1 MTKALRIDLPV
12 LLPEAPDARDACV
25 QRLVELAATVPGVE
39 RAHID
44 DGTEDVE
51 AVVLTGDPTA
61 SGAGRPRLCIHYNPT
76 RVSMARV
83 EAQVRAAGAGITARY
98 GHALLRFETVD
109 SEDAALRI
117 EAGLRR
123 EAGVLA
129 VSVNMSA
136 QVARIEFDRRITSQ
150 ERVALALRRLLAR
163 GRAGKPAPMLDGAVP
178 SPEVAPRNWYARNT
192 EFAWSIAA
200 GVLLLAAWV
209 LERWAGIPHLAA
221 VALYLVSY
229 GFGAFALVSHTI
241 KKLRRGRFNFDI
253 DLLMLL
259 AAIGAAA
266 IGAWVEG
273 AFLLFLFS
281 LAHALEHYALGR
293 ARNAIKALADLAPPM
308 ARVLRD
314 GTEREVPVGE
324 VVVGEIVVVRPG
336 DRIAVDGKVR
346 TGRSAVDQAPIT
358 GESVPVDKEPGAEV
372 YAGTVNGEGALEV
385 ETTRAAGDR
394 TLDRVV
400 RLVTEAQTLKAP
412 TQLFTE
418 RFERI
423 FVPIVLVAAALLI
436 VVPPLTG
443 VWTWSL
449 SFYRAMTLLV
459 AASPCA
465 VAIGT
470 PATVLAG
477 IAQAARRG
485 VLIKGGAHLENL
497 GTIKAIAFDKTGTL
511 TIGKPEVTDLRP
523 AEGVSDEE
531 LLRVAAAV
539 ERRSQ
544 HPLAAAIVRRAQSS
558 AIVLPEAGELQSL
571 TARGVR
577 AEVEGKVV
585 EIGSARL
592 WEGDGVVLPAPITA
606 AAAALQQA
614 GRSIVVVRHGER
626 WLGVIGVADQP
637 RPGAKAV
644 LDQLRGLGI
653 QRIVMLTGDNAGV
666 GGAVGNE
673 VGVDEVKAGLL
684 PEDKVVAIRAMVKS
698 YGKVAMVGDGVN
710 DAPALA
716 HATVGIAMGGA
727 GTAVALETADAA
739 LMGDDLSRLPFALA
753 LSRQVRS
760 IIRQNLV
767 IAMGVIAMLVTAS
780 VGGWSGIGPTVVV
793 HEGSTLVVI
802 ANALRLL
809 GFRGPRSIR

>member
-1 MTKALRIDLPV
+1 MTKPLRIDLPI
-12 LLPEAPDARDACV
+12 LLPEAPDVRDACV
-25 QRLVELAATVPGVE
+25 QRLLDLAATVPGVE

-44 DGTEDVE
+44 DGTEE
-51 AVVLTGDPTA
+51 A
-61 SGAGRPRLCIHYNPT
+61 GAGGAESVVVRGAPTGGGVQDAGPQLCIHYDAT
-76 RVSMARV
+76 RVTMAHV

-98 GHALLRFETVD
+98 GHAVLRFDSVD
-109 SEDAALRI
+109 SEDAGLRI
-117 EAGLRR
+117 EDGLRK
-123 EAGVLA
+123 EPGVLA
-129 VSVNMSA
+129 VSVNVAA
-136 QVARIEFDRRITSQ
+136 QVARVEFDKRLTA
-150 ERVALALRRLLAR
+150 EDRVALALRRLLGDGSA
-163 GRAGKPAPMLDGAVP
+163 APVEAALTP
-178 SPEVAPRNWYARNT
+178 NWYARNT
-192 EFAWSIAA
+192 ELAWSLAA
-200 GVLLLAAWV
+200 GVLLIAAWV
-209 LERWAGIPHLAA
+209 LERWAGLPHIAA
-221 VALYLVSY
+221 VGLYLVSY
-229 GFGAFALVSHTI
+229 GFGAFDLVSHTI
-241 KKLRRGRFNFDI
+241 KKLRKGRFTFDI

-266 IGAWVEG
+266 IGAWAEG

-281 LAHALEHYALGR
+281 LAHALEHYAMGR
-293 ARNAIKALADLAPPM
+293 ARDAIKALADLAPPM
-308 ARVLRD
+308 ARVMRG
-314 GTEREVPVGE
+314 GTEHEVPVGE
-324 VVVGEIVVVRPG
+324 VAVGEVVIVRPG

-346 TGRSAVDQAPIT
+346 AGRSAVDQAPIT

-372 YAGTVNGEGALEV
+372 FAGTVNGEGALEV

-423 FVPIVLVAAALLI
+423 FVPIALVAAALLF
-436 VVPPLTG
+436 VVPPLLG

-459 AASPCA
+459 AGSPCA

-497 GTIKAIAFDKTGTL
+497 GTINAIAFDKTGTL

-523 AEGVSDEE
+523 AEGVSEEE
-531 LLRVAAAV
+531 LLKVSAAV

-558 AIVLPEAGELQSL
+558 GIVLPEAGELQSV
-571 TARGVR
+571 TAKGVR
-577 AEVEGKVV
+577 SDVEGQVV
-585 EIGSARL
+585 EIGSLRL
-592 WEGDGVVLPAPITA
+592 WDGNGVIPAAISATVD
-606 AAAALQQA
+606 ALQKA

-637 RPGAKAV
+637 RTGARAV

-653 QRIVMLTGDNAGV
+653 KRIVMLTGDNAGV
-666 GGAVGNE
+666 GEAVGRD

-684 PEDKVVAIRAMVKS
+684 PEDKVTAIRQMVQT
-698 YGKVAMVGDGVN
+698 YGSVAMVGDGVN

-716 HATVGIAMGGA
+716 NATVGIAMGGA
-727 GTAVALETADAA
+727 GSAVALETADAA

-753 LSRQVRS
+753 LSRQVRAV
-760 IIRQNLV
+760 IRQNLF
-767 IAMGVIAMLVTAS
+767 IALGVIAVLVTAS
-780 VGGWSGIGPTVVV
+780 IGGWSGIGPTVIV
-793 HEGSTLVVI
+793 HEGSTLVVL

-809 GFRGPRSIR
+809 AFRGPR

>member
-1 MTKALRIDLPV
+1 VTKTLRIDLPI
-12 LLPEAPDARDACV
+12 LLPGAPDARDACV
-25 QRLVELAATVPGVE
+25 QRLVAFATTVPGVD

-44 DGTEDVE
+44 HGMEDAGAAETTVTTGAPAGGGATE
-51 AVVLTGDPTA
+51 
-61 SGAGRPRLCIHYNPT
+61 AGPQLCIHYDP
-76 RVSMARV
+76 ARV
-83 EAQVRAAGAGITARY
+83 TMSHLEAQVRAAGAGITARY
-98 GHALLRFETVD
+98 GHALLHFDTVD
-109 SEDAALRI
+109 SEDARLRI
-117 EAGLRR
+117 EDGILK
-123 EAGVLA
+123 EPGVLTA
-129 VSVNMSA
+129 SVNTA
-136 QVARIEFDRRITSQ
+136 GQVARIEFDRRLTS
-150 ERVALALRRLLAR
+150 EDRVARGLRRLLGI
-163 GRAGKPAPMLDGAVP
+163 GRAAPTPA
-178 SPEVAPRNWYARNT
+178 SPTPRPTWYARNT
-192 EFAWSIAA
+192 RLAWSLAA
-200 GVLLLAAWV
+200 GVVLAATWM
-209 LERWAGIPHLAA
+209 LERWAGLPHVAA
-221 VALYLVSY
+221 IGLYLVSY
-229 GFGAFALVSHTI
+229 AFGAFDLVSHTI
-241 KKLRRGRFNFDI
+241 KKLWRGKFTFDI

-259 AAIGAAA
+259 AAVGAAA
-266 IGAWVEG
+266 IGAWAEG

-293 ARNAIKALADLAPPM
+293 ARDAIKALADLAPPM
-308 ARVLRD
+308 ARVLRH
-314 GTEREVPVGE
+314 GTEHEVPVAD
-324 VVVGEIVVVRPG
+324 VAVGEIVIVRPG

-346 TGRSAVDQAPIT
+346 SGRSAVDQAPIT

-372 YAGTVNGEGALEV
+372 FAGTVNGEGALEV

-423 FVPIVLVAAALLI
+423 FVPITLAASALLL
-436 VVPPLTG
+436 VVPSLLG

-497 GTIKAIAFDKTGTL
+497 GTIQAIAFDKTGTL

-523 AEGVSDEE
+523 AEGVGQSE
-531 LLRVAAAV
+531 LLRVSGAV

-544 HPLAAAIVRRAQSS
+544 HPLAAAIVRRAQASG
-558 AIVLPEAGELQSL
+558 IELPEAGELQSV
-571 TARGVR
+571 TAKGVR
-577 AEVEGKVV
+577 SQVEGKVV
-585 EIGSARL
+585 EIGSLRL
-592 WEGDGVVLPAPITA
+592 WEGQGAIPAPITA
-606 AAAALQQA
+606 DVAALQEA

-626 WLGVIGVADQP
+626 WLGVIGVADQA
-637 RPGAKAV
+637 RPGARGV
-644 LDQLRGLGI
+644 LDRLRGLGI
-653 QRIVMLTGDNAGV
+653 RRIVMLTGDNRGV
-666 GGAVGNE
+666 GEAVGRE
-673 VGVDEVKAGLL
+673 VGVDEVRAGLL
-684 PEDKVVAIRAMVKS
+684 PEDKVAAIREMVGTHGS
-698 YGKVAMVGDGVN
+698 VAMVGDGVN

-716 HATVGIAMGGA
+716 NATVGIAMGGA

-753 LSRQVRS
+753 LSRRVRS
-760 IIRQNLV
+760 IIRQNLF
-767 IAMGVIAMLVTAS
+767 IAMGVIALLVTAS
-780 VGGWSGIGPTVVV
+780 IGGWTGIGVTVVV
-793 HEGSTLVVI
+793 HEGSTLVVL

-809 GFRGPRSIR
+809 AFRGPTGAGSA